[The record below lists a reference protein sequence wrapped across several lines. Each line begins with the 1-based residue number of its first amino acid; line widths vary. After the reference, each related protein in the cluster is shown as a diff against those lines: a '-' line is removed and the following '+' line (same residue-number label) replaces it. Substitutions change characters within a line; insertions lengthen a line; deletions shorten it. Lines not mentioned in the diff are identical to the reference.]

1 MEENRSIYKTICV
14 RSVTEEVA
22 NFHRIVFED
31 GHGLSY
37 SSGQYLTLVRFVGGE
52 EVRRSYSIISSPVL
66 NEPLAIGVK
75 RVDNGVLSRI
85 LVDLAKPGDELIT
98 SGTGGFFVLP
108 IEIENYEQVFYF
120 VAGAGITPAFSMIK
134 TALHTHPHLSVVL
147 IYSNASP
154 EKTIFRTALTELQQ
168 QFPERF
174 ILQLLFSNSQNL
186 AEARLNRELIISYL
200 EKFATPE
207 RIKTMFYTC
216 GPESYMRLCVYT
228 LQAEG
233 IEPQNIRKEN
243 FYLTDVKKRD
253 SAPPDKNNR
262 HAIIRLGSTFMK
274 FKVEYPD
281 TILKAAKKEG
291 FNLPYSCEAGR
302 CGNCVARCTKG
313 SVWHSYNEV
322 LTDKELAQGLVL
334 TCVGHPNGGDIELEI

>member
-1 MEENRSIYKTICV
+1 MEENRSIYKTIRV
-14 RSVTEEVA
+14 RSVIEDVA
-22 NFHRIVFED
+22 NFHTIVFED
-31 GHGLSY
+31 NHDITY

-66 NEPLAIGVK
+66 NEPLAKGVK

-108 IEIENYEQVFYF
+108 GDIENFEQVFYF

-134 TALHTHPHLSVVL
+134 TALYAHPHLSVVL

-154 EKTIFRTALTELQQ
+154 EKTIFRTALMQLQQ
-168 QFPERF
+168 EFPDRF
-174 ILQLLFSNSQNL
+174 ILQFLFSNSQNL

-200 EKFATPE
+200 EKLAAE
-207 RIKTMFYTC
+207 KNKTMFYTC

-233 IEPQNIRKEN
+233 VEPQNIRKEN

-262 HAIIRLGSTFMK
+262 QAVIRLGNTLMK
-274 FKVEYPD
+274 FTVEYPD

-291 FNLPYSCEAGR
+291 FSLPYSCEAGR

-334 TCVGHPNGGDIELEI
+334 TCVGHPDGGDIELEI